1 MRAERKVSDGQ
12 QRWTESNRSGADAG
26 ADDTGSIRLRCAG
39 GGVAMSGILDWLFNI
54 IDTDWI
60 QTDLRDM
67 PLSDSEYWQ
76 IRSHDA
82 EASGAQ
88 VDDDVPIGKQVK

>member
-1 MRAERKVSDGQ
+1 M
-12 QRWTESNRSGADAG
+12 N
-26 ADDTGSIRLRCAG
+26 
-39 GGVAMSGILDWLFNI
+39 ILEWLFGQASTI

-76 IRSHDA
+76 IRAHDA
-82 EASGAQ
+82 EASGAKE
-88 VDDDVPIGKQVK
+88 PSVKRYEPLNKNLRTR

>member
-1 MRAERKVSDGQ
+1 M
-12 QRWTESNRSGADAG
+12 N
-26 ADDTGSIRLRCAG
+26 I
-39 GGVAMSGILDWLFNI
+39 IDWLFGPSSTV

-76 IRSHDA
+76 IRAHDA

-88 VDDDVPIGKQVK
+88 VDDDVPVGKQVK